1 MDNRINGREYGIALA
16 GGGTRGAAHVGVLL
30 ALEEAG
36 LPPRSIAGTSAGGI
50 VAGLYAA
57 GIAPTE
63 LWQVVE
69 QLAKHGRRLIDPNYS
84 GLLRAVVECICHGA
98 PGMSGLVKGKKLERL
113 LDDLS
118 QGRPM
123 TAARLRTVIPA
134 VDLRSGQTIAYT
146 NTLDGVRAVPQVQ
159 WSTDATLSGAMRAS
173 AAYPVVFCPK
183 KIGGM
188 CLVDGG
194 VADNLPVNLLR
205 AAGEENVL
213 AVDLS
218 EAYVMPERES
228 LVEIASHTL
237 SIMQNRLQACT
248 SRGERLLLQPALPE
262 EAGLLTFDQMVPCMQ
277 AGYEAA
283 KRMAGAIAT
292 MFQKPTLRRTG

>member
-1 MDNRINGREYGIALA
+1 MDYGIALA
-16 GGGTRGAAHVGVLL
+16 GGGARGAAHVGVLL

-50 VAGLYAA
+50 VAGLYAV

-69 QLAKHGRRLIDPNYS
+69 QLAKKGRRLLDPNYS
-84 GLLRAVVECICHGA
+84 GLIRAVVECLCHGW
-98 PGMSGLVKGKKLERL
+98 PGLSGLVKGQRLERL
-113 LDDLS
+113 LTDLS
-118 QGRPM
+118 QQQPM

-134 VDLRSGQTIAYT
+134 VDLRSGKTIAYT
-146 NTLDGVRAVPQVQ
+146 NTLEGVRPVPQVQ
-159 WSTDATLSGAMRAS
+159 WSTGATLGEAMRAS

-183 KIGGM
+183 KIGDM

-194 VADNLPVNLLR
+194 VTDNLPVNLLR

-218 EAYVMPERES
+218 EDYVMPERES

-237 SIMQNRLQACT
+237 SIMQDRLQACT
-248 SRGERLLLQPALPE
+248 SRGERLLLQPALPK

-283 KRMAGAIAT
+283 QKMAGSIAKL
-292 MFQKPTLRRTG
+292 FQKPTLRRTG